1 MKTLIFAPDNL
12 APNTSDAW
20 FSSSLTIRSPLP
32 TRVGMLVELVA
43 KPIPN
48 VIAAGLPIN
57 RATRCSNS
65 SCRFSRVPA
74 GERNSHTIIW
84 SVTSTLKASWKT
96 LHEQT
101 ASKQC
106 TKLDCFESLP
116 KSIKWSP
123 DIKYWSPL
131 KKSQISF
138 YTKGY
143 TADQIHYQ
151 YFISHVFCMKLFK
164 VHWSS
169 GKLLKYISEQFP
181 SVELIHIF
189 AKFQWLFCSKWISS
203 SKKSIQISQNVIYLA
218 HHCKLHWMMK

>member
-1 MKTLIFAPDNL
+1 MQVFQST
-12 APNTSDAW
+12 
-20 FSSSLTIRSPLP
+20 
-32 TRVGMLVELVA
+32 
-43 KPIPN
+43 
-48 VIAAGLPIN
+48 
-57 RATRCSNS
+57 
-65 SCRFSRVPA
+65 CR
-74 GERNSHTIIW
+74 GEKQIIIW
-84 SVTSTLKASWKT
+84 PVTSTLKASGET

-106 TKLDCFESLP
+106 TKLNFFQSLP

-151 YFISHVFCMKLFK
+151 YFIFHVFCMKLFK
-164 VHWSS
+164 VHQWSS

-189 AKFQWLFCSKWISS
+189 AKFQWLFLQQMDLQQQKEHSNFSKCRLPRTS
-203 SKKSIQISQNVIYLA
+203 L
-218 HHCKLHWMMK
+218 